1 MKRMILWMAALALL
15 ASCGPKHMF
24 SGQINGIESNQLLF
38 VYSSDGDSG
47 EMAMDTVYLDNGKF
61 HWDPPVAENGV
72 LMIVNPA
79 RFIDYQ
85 TFLTYPGEQC
95 VINGSL
101 TDYEVSGS
109 KFYKDWGVFHKMTA
123 ANQAARHEL
132 MASIPEE
139 EDPDYDMAE
148 YSAKDR
154 AIKEEWD
161 ALAVEYIKQYP
172 ESELCAYLARE
183 LGKADDFYEVEEII
197 SDKVKKGPL
206 GYLIVKKSLML
217 DAEALRQASAKD
229 IYEGAVAPD
238 FTLETSTGETFTLSD
253 CRGGWVL
260 LDFWGTWCGWCVE
273 GLPTLKEVAH
283 TYAGKLTTVSVD
295 TRDPKQAWLN
305 GIKEYG
311 MDWVQVYNSD
321 ADAIDSKYAVQ
332 GFPGFY
338 LIDPEGIIRMIAFGE
353 PAHFV
358 EKIGEYINQ

>member
-1 MKRMILWMAALALL
+1 MKRLFFLTVALAVL

-24 SGQINGIESNQLLF
+24 SGNIRNIDNGWLLF
-38 VYSSDGDSG
+38 VFSSDGDSG

-61 HWDPPVAENGV
+61 HYDPPVAENGV
-72 LMIVNPA
+72 LMIVDQA

-95 VINGSL
+95 VINGTL

-109 KFYKDWGVFHKMTA
+109 KFYKDWGVFHRMTA
-123 ANQAARHEL
+123 DNAASRHAL

-139 EDPDYDMAE
+139 EDPDYDMAA

-154 AIKEEWD
+154 ALKQEWD
-161 ALAVEYIKQYP
+161 SLAVAYIRQNP
-172 ESELCAYLARE
+172 ESDLCAYLARE
-183 LGKADDFYEVEEII
+183 LSLADDFYEVEEII
-197 SDKVKKGPL
+197 SDKVKQGPL
-206 GYLIVKKSLML
+206 GYLIEKKSLLL
-217 DAEALRQASAKD
+217 DAEALRQASMKN
-229 IYEGAVAPD
+229 IYEGAEAPD
-238 FTLETSTGETFTLSD
+238 FTLETSTGEQFTLSD
-253 CRGGWVL
+253 HRGGYVL

-273 GLPTLKEVAH
+273 GLPTLKEIAH
-283 TYAGKLTTVSVD
+283 TYKDRLTVVSVD

-321 ADAIDSKYAVQ
+321 ADAIDSIYAVQ

-338 LIDPEGIIRMIAFGE
+338 LIDPEGKIVMMSFGE

-358 EKIGEYINQ
+358 EKIGELISK